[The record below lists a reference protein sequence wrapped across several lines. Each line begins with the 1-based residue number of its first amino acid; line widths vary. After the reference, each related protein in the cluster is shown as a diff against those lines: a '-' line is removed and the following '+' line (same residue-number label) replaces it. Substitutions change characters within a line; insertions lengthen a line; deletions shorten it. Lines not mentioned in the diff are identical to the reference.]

1 MKNAAWILAF
11 RVLVAVT
18 GSSSEE
24 TADCGSVPTRS
35 LPNFKCTISP
45 KSSRS
50 CSFEDTDQRALSA
63 CDDGPCYAWT
73 GMQLNV
79 SCDGDDSHIFFRGNS
94 TLSGQFILWPF
105 ASTSAEGLYEC
116 RSDNGS
122 LVANRSVIIDG
133 ELLLLLTSLIF
144 PSTLPPRRCVCDSR
158 QYTIL
163 SVVHKKH
170 CSWLQV
176 QCT

>member
-18 GSSSEE
+18 RTGSSSEETRSEE
-24 TADCGSVPTRS
+24 TADCGSAPTRS
-35 LPNFKCTISP
+35 LPSFTCTISP
-45 KSSRS
+45 KSNRS
-50 CSFEDTDQRALSA
+50 CSFEDTDQGAVSA
-63 CDDGPCYAWT
+63 YDDGPCYAWT

-79 SCDGDDSHIFFRGNS
+79 SCDGGDSQIFFRGNS

-133 ELLLLLTSLIF
+133 ELLRLLIK
-144 PSTLPPRRCVCDSR
+144 
-158 QYTIL
+158 Y
-163 SVVHKKH
+163 H
-170 CSWLQV
+170 
-176 QCT
+176 